1 MACRIGISTTPFGR
15 IDHWKREEGHTR
27 SEILASGLSFSAAQ
41 KRETEEAAARGCT
54 SHPGGVDNGLCN
66 WSVYRVWGGN

>member
-1 MACRIGISTTPFGR
+1 MACRIGISTTPHDR

-27 SEILASGLSFSAAQ
+27 SEILATGLSFSAAQ

-54 SHPGGVDNGLCN
+54 SHPGGVDNGRSN
-66 WSVYRVWGGN
+66 WSVYRVWGDR